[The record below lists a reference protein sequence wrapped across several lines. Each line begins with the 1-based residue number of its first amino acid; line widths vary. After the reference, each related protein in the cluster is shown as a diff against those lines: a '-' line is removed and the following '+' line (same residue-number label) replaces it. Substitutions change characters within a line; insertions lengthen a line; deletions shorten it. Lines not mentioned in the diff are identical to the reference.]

1 MKIRKINTDSKGIS
15 VGIFVPVGSAYEA
28 EDERGL
34 AHFIEHMLFKGT
46 KNRTYKQIAEQVD
59 ELGGSIN
66 AFTSKEYT
74 GFYINV
80 LRDYILEGFDIL
92 SDLVC
97 NPLIDAAELDKEKGV
112 IIEEINMTEDNPD
125 DAVYETFFKN
135 AIDGD
140 FGKPILGTKKHIS
153 SYSRDNLLRFMGK
166 YYKPDNFIVVASGN
180 INEVN
185 FNMPDSL
192 SFSDYFADVPSRKV
206 NFSFKSG
213 VDVVNRKLNQS
224 NVVMGCELFDV
235 YDSRKYAA
243 YLLSDILGGT
253 MSSRL
258 FQSIREEKSLCYH
271 ISSSIKL
278 FKSGGLMNIFAATNN
293 DNAQKLIDAIKDE
306 LKLLKKEYITDRELA
321 KAKTHFKGSYILSLE
336 SAYAKMLKL
345 GIETI
350 LYDEYISVDEII
362 KRIEN
367 VKLDDIIGIIDSF
380 DLNNFHITCLGDI
393 KRVDW

>member
-28 EDERGL
+28 ENERGL

-80 LRDYILEGFDIL
+80 LKDYINEGFDIL

-97 NPLIDAAELDKEKGV
+97 NPLIDAVELDKEKGV
-112 IIEEINMTEDNPD
+112 VIEEINMTEDSPD

-135 AIDGD
+135 AIDSS
-140 FGKPILGTKKHIS
+140 FGKPILGTKEHIS
-153 SYSRDNLLRFMGK
+153 SYSRDDLLRFMGK
-166 YYKPDNFIVVASGN
+166 YYKPDNFIVAASGN
-180 INEVN
+180 VDEVN

-192 SFSDYFADVPSRKV
+192 SFSGYFVDTPSEKAD
-206 NFSFKSG
+206 FSFKSG
-213 VDVVNRKLNQS
+213 IDVVNRKLNQS
-224 NVVMGCELFDV
+224 NVVMGCKLFDV
-235 YDSRKYAA
+235 YDHRKYAA
-243 YLLSDILGGT
+243 YLLSDVLGGT

-271 ISSSIKL
+271 ISSSVKL

-293 DNAQKLIDAIKDE
+293 DNAQKLLDAVKDE
-306 LKLLKKEYITDRELA
+306 LKLLKSGYITDRELA
-321 KAKTHFKGSYILSLE
+321 KARTHFKGSYILSLE
-336 SAYAKMLKL
+336 SAHAKMLKL
-345 GIETI
+345 GIDTI
-350 LYDEYISVDEII
+350 LYNKYISVDEII

-367 VKLDDIIGIIDSF
+367 VKLDDIIEIIDSF
-380 DLNNFHITCLGDI
+380 DLNNFHVTCLGDI
-393 KRVDW
+393 NTIDW